1 MGVIFSCCGESQT
14 YDTVTEQNRNHP
26 PNPNQAVV
34 REQVLSAT
42 QKRLEQMESRG
53 IKDPLSLK
61 EKQKKVQEM
70 ERLENERMSKGEN
83 LKHESNL
90 KDWNN

>member
-14 YDTVTEQNRNHP
+14 YDTVTE
-26 PNPNQAVV
+26 AVV

-90 KDWNN
+90 KVITSVNCS